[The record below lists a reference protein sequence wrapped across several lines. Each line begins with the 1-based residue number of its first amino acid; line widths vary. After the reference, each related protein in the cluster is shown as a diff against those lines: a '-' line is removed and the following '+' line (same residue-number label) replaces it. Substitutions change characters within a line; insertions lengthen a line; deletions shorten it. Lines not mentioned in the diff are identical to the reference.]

1 MDTLESLIT
10 RLQKLIDVATGKLEA
25 NLTPR
30 QIREYHEIMEEL
42 LSRYHLAAYM
52 VGAGTEE
59 ISEKARAKIV
69 EGVANQLAF
78 LQGFITEIEDNDT
91 FVMGWEAR
99 ARMYGESISTPY
111 WAGKTK
117 MLPLPALPAEIVDG
131 QPSTQCG
138 SNCKCKIRV
147 EVVNEKNGDYN
158 AYWEYG
164 DTLDH
169 CQQCKERERSWNPL
183 KIRNGVLLS
192 E

>member
-10 RLQKLIDVATGKLEA
+10 RLQNLIDAATGKLEA

-99 ARMYGESISTPY
+99 ARMYGESIKEPY
-111 WAGKTK
+111 WVGKTK
-117 MLPLPALPAEIVDG
+117 ILPI
-131 QPSTQCG
+131 PSVPGSGDTQCLT
-138 SNCKCKIRV
+138 NCKCFL
-147 EVVNEKNGDYN
+147 EVKNYNEAKGN
-158 AYWEYG
+158 ADVYWRLTPSEN
-164 DTLDH
+164 
-169 CQQCKERERSWNPL
+169 CQTCKQRAQEWNPL

-192 E
+192 D